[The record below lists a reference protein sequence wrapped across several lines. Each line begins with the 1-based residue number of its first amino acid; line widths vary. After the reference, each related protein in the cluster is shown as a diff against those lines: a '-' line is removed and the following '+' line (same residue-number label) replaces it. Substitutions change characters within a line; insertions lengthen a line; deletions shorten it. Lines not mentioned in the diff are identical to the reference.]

1 MLTRQINITVGFKI
15 PVGYGGVRYEVT
27 EVVDLGEEDDRDQ
40 VLRDKR
46 LDLTRHVYDHATQ
59 MRDRLEHDQA
69 AREAAK

>member
-1 MLTRQINITVGFKI
+1 MKTKQINLTVGFKI
-15 PVGYGGVRYEVT
+15 PVGYGHARYEIT
-27 EVVDLGEEDDRDQ
+27 EVIDLAEDDDRDQ

-46 LDLTRHVYDHATQ
+46 LDLTRHVYDHATK